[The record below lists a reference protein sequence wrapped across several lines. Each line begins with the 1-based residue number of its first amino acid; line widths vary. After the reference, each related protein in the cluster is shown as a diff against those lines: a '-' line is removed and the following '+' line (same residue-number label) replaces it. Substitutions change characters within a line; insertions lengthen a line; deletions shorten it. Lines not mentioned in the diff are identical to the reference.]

1 MESWSLASRGKAGEN
16 SGANT
21 LQVALRLQGSPIL
34 SLLGD
39 AGSAGLEFIAWCRMS
54 KELESCSS
62 LQHGRESLLSPVV
75 CPRKHP
81 QHNT

>member
-39 AGSAGLEFIAWCRMS
+39 AGSAGLEFIAW
-54 KELESCSS
+54 
-62 LQHGRESLLSPVV
+62 
-75 CPRKHP
+75 
-81 QHNT
+81 